1 MLYRRQFI
9 NNLLQNFL
17 NRIRNMGCIF
27 IDPRGGISHSIAC
40 AGGLKHFNIVVL
52 ITEYNTVLC
61 IDMQMIEQI
70 FQCTS
75 MLAVG
80 QIKSTQRLPE
90 VTTLMSEENISF
102 KCFSHAS
109 VPL

>member
-1 MLYRRQFI
+1 MQEKQLEDFFVLYRRQFI

-40 AGGLKHFNIVVL
+40 AGGLEHFNIVVL

-75 MLAVG
+75 LVG
-80 QIKSTQRLPE
+80 GRADEVYPE
-90 VTTLMSEENISF
+90 IAGSNNLDVG
-102 KCFSHAS
+102 
-109 VPL
+109 